1 MSRCRPGKPPCAL
14 LLLCVTALAV
24 GQARSRPRLLAGWA
38 WFCVMLLPVVGL
50 VQVGW
55 QALADR
61 YTYLPL
67 IGIFI
72 MLAWTAGGLALRSP
86 AWRFGAAAGATLILV
101 SCLAAT
107 RLQLDHWGSS
117 VALFSHALEATG
129 NNWLAH
135 NNLGTALAEQGELDE
150 AGNHFRAAVNLNPA
164 YDDALNNLGRYL
176 AERGQL
182 DQGRARLETLVQR
195 SPLHWRAHR
204 NLGHVLCLQG
214 NLAGAT
220 AHYATARRI
229 RPDDD
234 DIIPDLASALARLPE
249 SQAAL
254 PDLAGALDLLPRA
267 ELRAQVAGVWAG
279 QGKWR
284 YAIPAYRAALA
295 LEPESPG
302 FLNNLAWLLATCP
315 EPGLRDGA
323 EAVQLANRAC
333 DLTQSRRAV
342 MVGTLAAAYAEAG
355 RFDQA
360 VATAERPARWR
371 RSRATRR

>member
-24 GQARSRPRLLAGWA
+24 GQARSRPWLLAGWA

-107 RLQLDHWGSS
+107 RLQLDHWRSS

-135 NNLGTALAEQGELDE
+135 NNLGTALAEPPLS
-150 AGNHFRAAVNLNPA
+150 AHFC
-164 YDDALNNLGRYL
+164 L
-176 AERGQL
+176 AH
-182 DQGRARLETLVQR
+182 
-195 SPLHWRAHR
+195 SPF
-204 NLGHVLCLQG
+204 
-214 NLAGAT
+214 
-220 AHYATARRI
+220 RRQ
-229 RPDDD
+229 D
-234 DIIPDLASALARLPE
+234 
-249 SQAAL
+249 
-254 PDLAGALDLLPRA
+254 
-267 ELRAQVAGVWAG
+267 
-279 QGKWR
+279 
-284 YAIPAYRAALA
+284 
-295 LEPESPG
+295 
-302 FLNNLAWLLATCP
+302 
-315 EPGLRDGA
+315 
-323 EAVQLANRAC
+323 
-333 DLTQSRRAV
+333 SRVR
-342 MVGTLAAAYAEAG
+342 
-355 RFDQA
+355 
-360 VATAERPARWR
+360 
-371 RSRATRR
+371 